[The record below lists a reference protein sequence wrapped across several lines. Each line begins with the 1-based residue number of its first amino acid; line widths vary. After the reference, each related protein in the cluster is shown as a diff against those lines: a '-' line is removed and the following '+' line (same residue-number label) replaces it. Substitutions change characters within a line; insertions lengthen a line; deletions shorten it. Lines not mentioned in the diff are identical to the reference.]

1 MKRNSIILVL
11 LILLISGCSDILD
24 NPDNDDN
31 NSALVPVDN
40 PGLPVSILDLPL
52 YRMRPEMIIESTN
65 PGLLITLMDLARTAA
80 DEGPRAFK
88 TYIGLNTEPY
98 PHGEMISLVFDP
110 NNPEV
115 MQMIEE
121 SQYDIA
127 SNPDLKFYA
136 VNMVL
141 VDKFVPDSPEGNK
154 IRVNNVSPEVIEN
167 HSRDTVSGGCCAI
180 LAVAHS
186 LVRRMGR
193 IVPKDSALEKHANGK
208 YYWKP
213 EFLKKIWKNSGDK
226 DNHRGLYDNEAEAA
240 HSADYNSEK
249 GQEQIDDDKPLFN
262 KDANTPCSALKDRYN
277 ALKARLDANNDVTMR
292 IQGYDGSN
300 PDSNHWGHRVM
311 VSDVKWVQ
319 GPPCSMKI
327 IVVKTSVQDSTGKHD
342 FKNIPYEPGTATYEI
357 KTDKDGKTTVTQNEF
372 DNSEHVTGLQYD
384 TFRGKKK

>member
-1 MKRNSIILVL
+1 
-11 LILLISGCSDILD
+11 
-24 NPDNDDN
+24 
-31 NSALVPVDN
+31 
-40 PGLPVSILDLPL
+40 
-52 YRMRPEMIIESTN
+52 MIN
-65 PGLLITLMDLARTAA
+65 
-80 DEGPRAFK
+80 
-88 TYIGLNTEPY
+88 
-98 PHGEMISLVFDP
+98 
-110 NNPEV
+110 
-115 MQMIEE
+115 
-121 SQYDIA
+121 
-127 SNPDLKFYA
+127 
-136 VNMVL
+136 
-141 VDKFVPDSPEGNK
+141 
-154 IRVNNVSPEVIEN
+154 
-167 HSRDTVSGGCCAI
+167 
-180 LAVAHS
+180 
-186 LVRRMGR
+186 
-193 IVPKDSALEKHANGK
+193 
-208 YYWKP
+208 
-213 EFLKKIWKNSGDK
+213 FLKKIWKNSGDK
-226 DNHRGLYDNEAEAA
+226 DKNRGLYDNETETA

-311 VSDVKWVQ
+311 VSDVKWVA

>member
-98 PHGEMISLVFDP
+98 PHGEMISLVFNP

-154 IRVNNVSPEVIEN
+154 IRVNNVSPEVIDEVVF
-167 HSRDTVSGGCCAI
+167 SSYLSTQGIPDPDLVIRTGGEI
-180 LAVAHS
+180 RLS
-186 LVRRMGR
+186 
-193 IVPKDSALEKHANGK
+193 N
-208 YYWKP
+208 
-213 EFLKKIWKNSGDK
+213 FLLWQAAYSE
-226 DNHRGLYDNEAEAA
+226 LYFTPVLWPDF
-240 HSADYNSEK
+240 SEK
-249 GQEQIDDDKPLFN
+249 EIDK
-262 KDANTPCSALKDRYN
+262 AL
-277 ALKARLDANNDVTMR
+277 LDYR
-292 IQGYDGSN
+292 QRQRRFGS
-300 PDSNHWGHRVM
+300 
-311 VSDVKWVQ
+311 
-319 GPPCSMKI
+319 
-327 IVVKTSVQDSTGKHD
+327 
-342 FKNIPYEPGTATYEI
+342 
-357 KTDKDGKTTVTQNEF
+357 
-372 DNSEHVTGLQYD
+372 L
-384 TFRGKKK
+384 